1 MVNIDVLI
9 VSVLRALVEVAG
21 LFLLGQGLLYILAGS
36 RREKNAVY
44 LLFRLVAS
52 PVVKAVR
59 YITPKQIVDKHV
71 PVVAFFLLFWLW
83 IALAYARRGICVAD
97 GLAC

>member
-1 MVNIDVLI
+1 MVNIELLL

-21 LFLLGQGLLYILAGS
+21 FFLIGQALLYVLAGRS
-36 RREKNAVY
+36 REKNAVY
-44 LLFRLVAS
+44 QLFRVITG
-52 PVVKAVR
+52 PVVRATR
-59 YITPKQIVDKHV
+59 FITPKQIVDKHV

-83 IALAYARRGICVAD
+83 IGLAYLRRVICVAD

>member
-1 MVNIDVLI
+1 MVNIDLMI

-21 LFLLGQGLLYILAGS
+21 FFLLGQGVLYVLAGAS
-36 RREKNAVY
+36 REKNVVF
-44 LLFRLVAS
+44 LLFRVITK

-59 YITPKQIVDKHV
+59 FITPKQIVDKHV

-83 IALAYARRGICVAD
+83 IGLAYARRGICIAD
-97 GLAC
+97 GLVC